1 MIYIFSLVSC
11 FIIFFVGYEVLP
23 LKVSLTQYAIMF
35 IIVDITLCI
44 HIVLSISRRNW
55 EQILYDFDSSA
66 FIIPMNIVNII
77 YFFLI
82 KPNEVLSVFVH
93 FSIGGMIVGL
103 IILYILYNMWSVE
116 WGRYIF
122 IGYRDIIF
130 GIISAI
136 VGIFYY
142 QVRIK
147 KLNLV
152 IEILKINKVKHVNVN
167 VNVVEKIRAIL
178 ENDDIFVLSLEK
190 YIFIC
195 VVVFFIIFIYEKIFI
210 YIYGK
215 LYEIYRNELIN
226 ELYNNIRRNL

>member
-1 MIYIFSLVSC
+1 MIYIFSLVSFLIIS
-11 FIIFFVGYEVLP
+11 FIGYEVP

-55 EQILYDFDSSA
+55 EQILYGFYSFA
-66 FIIPMNIVNII
+66 LIIPTNIFII

-82 KPNEVLSVFVH
+82 KPNEILSVFVNY
-93 FSIGGMIVGL
+93 STCLIIVGF
-103 IILYILYNMWSVE
+103 ITLYTIYNMWSIE
-116 WGRYIF
+116 RGRYIF

-142 QVRIK
+142 DMVIK
-147 KLNLV
+147 RVNSEKLN
-152 IEILKINKVKHVNVN
+152 KVNEYVNGDIVA
-167 VNVVEKIRAIL
+167 KIRAIL

-195 VVVFFIIFIYEKIFI
+195 VVVFLLYLFMKKNIHL
-210 YIYGK
+210 YIW
-215 LYEIYRNELIN
+215 
-226 ELYNNIRRNL
+226 

>member
-1 MIYIFSLVSC
+1 MIYIFSLVS
-11 FIIFFVGYEVLP
+11 FLIISFVGYEVLP
-23 LKVSLTQYAIMF
+23 LEVSLTQYAIMF

-55 EQILYDFDSSA
+55 EQILYDFLSSA
-66 FIIPMNIVNII
+66 LIIPMNIVNII

-82 KPNEVLSVFVH
+82 KPNEVLSVFVY
-93 FSIGGMIVGL
+93 FSIGGVIVGL
-103 IILYILYNMWSVE
+103 IIFYTLYNMWSVE

-142 QVRIK
+142 QVWIK

-167 VNVVEKIRAIL
+167 VVAKIRAIL

>member
-1 MIYIFSLVSC
+1 
-11 FIIFFVGYEVLP
+11 
-23 LKVSLTQYAIMF
+23 MF

-44 HIVLSISRRNW
+44 HMILSISRRNW
-55 EQILYDFDSSA
+55 EQIFYGFLSSA
-66 FIIPMNIVNII
+66 FIIPMSIVNII

-93 FSIGGMIVGL
+93 FSIGGVIVGF
-103 IILYILYNMWSVE
+103 IIFYTLYNMWSVE
-116 WGRYIF
+116 RGRYIF

-142 QVRIK
+142 QVWIK

-152 IEILKINKVKHVNVN
+152 IEIVKINKVKHVN

-210 YIYGK
+210 YIYG
-215 LYEIYRNELIN
+215 EIYRN
-226 ELYNNIRRNL
+226 

>member
-1 MIYIFSLVSC
+1 MMIYIFSIVSC
-11 FIIFFVGYEVLP
+11 LIISFVGYEFP
-23 LKVSLTQYAIMF
+23 LKVSLTEYAIMF
-35 IIVDITLCI
+35 IIVDITLCL

-55 EQILYDFDSSA
+55 EQILYGFDSSA

-82 KPNEVLSVFVH
+82 KPNEVLSVFVD
-93 FSIGGMIVGL
+93 FSIGGVIVGL
-103 IILYILYNMWSVE
+103 IIFYTLYNMWSVE

-142 QVRIK
+142 QVWIK

-167 VNVVEKIRAIL
+167 VNVVAKIRAIL

-210 YIYGK
+210 YIYG
-215 LYEIYRNELIN
+215 EIYRN
-226 ELYNNIRRNL
+226 